1 MSADLEMKRS
11 VAIDEEH
18 ENTLRAITQNDNP
31 KAPFEHFYSAIT
43 FAAVL
48 GFSQGH
54 TPKPNSKHIKMD
66 AIKPEYF
73 SRCDGGY
80 IALLI
85 ALLHTKSYDKILNEI
100 PEDSDYVS
108 IFTGYANA
116 GLEIIEDWRT
126 QYNGDI
132 MNTTEI
138 ILQGLQNVLGSNRAN
153 KKAADAGE
161 VTVRL

>member
-1 MSADLEMKRS
+1 MPTDLEMKRS
-11 VAIDEEH
+11 VVIDEEH
-18 ENTLRAITQNDNP
+18 EKTLRAITQNDNP

-48 GFSQGH
+48 GFSQRH
-54 TPKPNSKHIKMD
+54 SPKPNSKHIKMD

-85 ALLHTKSYDKILNEI
+85 ALLHTKSYEKILDEI
-100 PEDSDYVS
+100 PEASDYVS
-108 IFTGYANA
+108 LFTGYANA

-138 ILQGLQNVLGSNRAN
+138 ILQGLQNILGNNRINKNTSNV
-153 KKAADAGE
+153 GE